1 GPERHHTRVKPERHH
16 RRGLFFHA
24 SGRLQQTIEFF
35 VLHCFSLA
43 EIFASCCFIFCRARN
58 ARNLISAAL
67 QPVIFRIS
75 STERP
80 CKYSKSIASRST
92 GFSAAKR
99 CSTSCREANRRSGA
113 SSSLEVVR
121 FSITACSSTLKSA
134 WRSSGRTFSDS
145 IWLRQ
150 VFTAIRETQ
159 CSIGTLPEYCDNFW
173 KTLIKIIWQRS
184 SSAVRRGRCA
194 RTIFATSG

>member
-1 GPERHHTRVKPERHH
+1 FFAHLG
-16 RRGLFFHA
+16 RR
-24 SGRLQQTIEFF
+24 SQQPIDFF
-35 VLHCFSLA
+35 VFHCFSFA
-43 EIFASCCFIFCRARN
+43 EIFANCCFIFCRARN
-58 ARNLISAAL
+58 ARTLISAAL

-80 CKYSKSIASRST
+80 CKYNKSIASRST

-134 WRSSGRTFSDS
+134 WRKIGRASC
-145 IWLRQ
+145 
-150 VFTAIRETQ
+150 RER
-159 CSIGTLPEYCDNFW
+159 G
-173 KTLIKIIWQRS
+173 
-184 SSAVRRGRCA
+184 VREDE
-194 RTIFATSG
+194 SELL